1 MNAVE
6 MRGIVKQYPLVRAID
21 GADFTVE
28 QGEIHSLLGENGA
41 GKSTLMKILYGMT
54 TPTAGEV
61 RVFGKPVAITRPAQA
76 IALGIGMVHQHFMLT
91 PVMTVAENVVIGSE
105 PVRGVFF
112 DRKKAEAQVAAMID
126 EYNFHI
132 SATAK
137 VETLSVGEQQ
147 RVEILKALYRGADLL
162 ILDEPTAVLTPQE
175 VEDLFRVMRQLKAAG
190 KSIIIIT
197 HKLKE
202 TMEIA
207 DRVSV
212 LRQGKMIESG
222 VPVAGTT
229 MNELAQIMVG
239 RDVELSVT
247 RRAEQVGE
255 ENFSVRGL
263 SLTERGVPILR
274 DVCLSLRKGEIL
286 GIAGIEGNGQ
296 TELIEVLTGLRRPDH
311 MELFKDGKPLSGN
324 AAAFLSAGV
333 GHVPEDRMT
342 RGLVLEMS
350 IEDNLILGYH
360 RRPAFA
366 RRGLRL
372 ASAIRKFAE
381 QERTEFAIKAPNVQ
395 ERCSALSGGNQQ
407 KVVIARVF
415 SENPDVIIVAQPT
428 RGVDVGAMEY
438 IHHRLLDL
446 RDSGKSILLISA
458 DLDEVRSLSDRL
470 AVIYGGRQ
478 AGHLE
483 RHGDRPADDRRQPCA
498 GKGGNRMKKHALSG
512 LLKLDGPLLSI
523 LSLLIAIVISGV
535 IMAVCGYN
543 PIEAFGAIL
552 AGSFGSQRAIV
563 QTLTQATPLIFTGL
577 AFAFAKKASLI
588 NLGAEG
594 QLYMGALASAAVGML
609 DLGLPMALHLP
620 LAVAAGMAAGGL
632 YAGLVG
638 VLKVKFGSNEVIA
651 TVMLNSIATYL
662 VDYLLNG
669 PMLAENSSVAQ
680 TERVLETA
688 QLPRIF
694 QQYQLTIAILLAVAA
709 CILVKLFMD
718 RTALGYEIRAVGLN
732 PDAAETAGISKAKV
746 TIVALCISGCIAG
759 LAGASHVLGVDR
771 RLINGF
777 SNDYGFSGI
786 SVAALAADSPVGVI
800 FAGIVFGALRAGT
813 MELNRTTS
821 IPVEF
826 VNVIQAMVVILVAA
840 PLLVKE
846 LKRLNPAGWSR
857 KTKKEV
863 A

>member
-1 MNAVE
+1 

-229 MNELAQIMVG
+229 MNELAQMMVG

-255 ENFSVRGL
+255 ENFSVHGL

-324 AAAFLSAGV
+324 AAAFLAAGV

-470 AVIYGGRQ
+470 AVIYGGRIV
-478 AGHLE
+478 AE
-483 RHGDRPADDRRQPCA
+483 
-498 GKGGNRMKKHALSG
+498 GKPDTWSDMEIG
-512 LLKLDGPLLSI
+512 LLMTGG
-523 LSLLIAIVISGV
+523 SLT
-535 IMAVCGYN
+535 
-543 PIEAFGAIL
+543 EE
-552 AGSFGSQRAIV
+552 
-563 QTLTQATPLIFTGL
+563 
-577 AFAFAKKASLI
+577 K
-588 NLGAEG
+588 EG
-594 QLYMGALASAAVGML
+594 
-609 DLGLPMALHLP
+609 
-620 LAVAAGMAAGGL
+620 
-632 YAGLVG
+632 
-638 VLKVKFGSNEVIA
+638 
-651 TVMLNSIATYL
+651 
-662 VDYLLNG
+662 
-669 PMLAENSSVAQ
+669 
-680 TERVLETA
+680 TA
-688 QLPRIF
+688 
-694 QQYQLTIAILLAVAA
+694 
-709 CILVKLFMD
+709 
-718 RTALGYEIRAVGLN
+718 
-732 PDAAETAGISKAKV
+732 
-746 TIVALCISGCIAG
+746 
-759 LAGASHVLGVDR
+759 
-771 RLINGF
+771 
-777 SNDYGFSGI
+777 
-786 SVAALAADSPVGVI
+786 
-800 FAGIVFGALRAGT
+800 
-813 MELNRTTS
+813 
-821 IPVEF
+821 
-826 VNVIQAMVVILVAA
+826 
-840 PLLVKE
+840 
-846 LKRLNPAGWSR
+846 
-857 KTKKEV
+857 
-863 A
+863 

>member
-1 MNAVE
+1 

-28 QGEIHSLLGENGA
+28 HGEIHSLLGENGA

-229 MNELAQIMVG
+229 MNELAQMMVG

-324 AAAFLSAGV
+324 AAAFLAAGV

-372 ASAIRKFAE
+372 ASAIRRFAE
-381 QERTEFAIKAPNVQ
+381 QERTEFAIKAPNLQ

-446 RDSGKSILLISA
+446 RDGGKSILLISA

-470 AVIYGGRQ
+470 AVIYGGRIV
-478 AGHLE
+478 AE
-483 RHGDRPADDRRQPCA
+483 
-498 GKGGNRMKKHALSG
+498 GKPDTWSDMEIG
-512 LLKLDGPLLSI
+512 LLMTGG
-523 LSLLIAIVISGV
+523 SLA
-535 IMAVCGYN
+535 
-543 PIEAFGAIL
+543 PE
-552 AGSFGSQRAIV
+552 
-563 QTLTQATPLIFTGL
+563 
-577 AFAFAKKASLI
+577 K
-588 NLGAEG
+588 EG
-594 QLYMGALASAAVGML
+594 
-609 DLGLPMALHLP
+609 
-620 LAVAAGMAAGGL
+620 
-632 YAGLVG
+632 
-638 VLKVKFGSNEVIA
+638 
-651 TVMLNSIATYL
+651 
-662 VDYLLNG
+662 
-669 PMLAENSSVAQ
+669 
-680 TERVLETA
+680 TA
-688 QLPRIF
+688 
-694 QQYQLTIAILLAVAA
+694 
-709 CILVKLFMD
+709 
-718 RTALGYEIRAVGLN
+718 
-732 PDAAETAGISKAKV
+732 
-746 TIVALCISGCIAG
+746 
-759 LAGASHVLGVDR
+759 
-771 RLINGF
+771 
-777 SNDYGFSGI
+777 
-786 SVAALAADSPVGVI
+786 
-800 FAGIVFGALRAGT
+800 
-813 MELNRTTS
+813 
-821 IPVEF
+821 
-826 VNVIQAMVVILVAA
+826 
-840 PLLVKE
+840 
-846 LKRLNPAGWSR
+846 
-857 KTKKEV
+857 
-863 A
+863 

>member
-1 MNAVE
+1 

-222 VPVAGTT
+222 VPVAGPT
-229 MNELAQIMVG
+229 MNELAQMMVG

-324 AAAFLSAGV
+324 AAAFLAAGV

-372 ASAIRKFAE
+372 ASAIRRFAE

-446 RDSGKSILLISA
+446 RDGGKSILLISA

-470 AVIYGGRQ
+470 AVIYGGRIV
-478 AGHLE
+478 AE
-483 RHGDRPADDRRQPCA
+483 
-498 GKGGNRMKKHALSG
+498 GKPDTWSDMEIG
-512 LLKLDGPLLSI
+512 LLMTGG
-523 LSLLIAIVISGV
+523 SLA
-535 IMAVCGYN
+535 
-543 PIEAFGAIL
+543 PE
-552 AGSFGSQRAIV
+552 
-563 QTLTQATPLIFTGL
+563 
-577 AFAFAKKASLI
+577 K
-588 NLGAEG
+588 EG
-594 QLYMGALASAAVGML
+594 
-609 DLGLPMALHLP
+609 
-620 LAVAAGMAAGGL
+620 
-632 YAGLVG
+632 
-638 VLKVKFGSNEVIA
+638 
-651 TVMLNSIATYL
+651 
-662 VDYLLNG
+662 
-669 PMLAENSSVAQ
+669 
-680 TERVLETA
+680 TA
-688 QLPRIF
+688 
-694 QQYQLTIAILLAVAA
+694 
-709 CILVKLFMD
+709 
-718 RTALGYEIRAVGLN
+718 
-732 PDAAETAGISKAKV
+732 
-746 TIVALCISGCIAG
+746 
-759 LAGASHVLGVDR
+759 
-771 RLINGF
+771 
-777 SNDYGFSGI
+777 
-786 SVAALAADSPVGVI
+786 
-800 FAGIVFGALRAGT
+800 
-813 MELNRTTS
+813 
-821 IPVEF
+821 
-826 VNVIQAMVVILVAA
+826 
-840 PLLVKE
+840 
-846 LKRLNPAGWSR
+846 
-857 KTKKEV
+857 
-863 A
+863 

>member
-1 MNAVE
+1 

-229 MNELAQIMVG
+229 MNELAQMMVG

-324 AAAFLSAGV
+324 AAAFLAAGV

-360 RRPAFA
+360 RRPAVA

-372 ASAIRKFAE
+372 ASAIRRFAE

-446 RDSGKSILLISA
+446 RDGGKSILLISA

-470 AVIYGGRQ
+470 AVIYGGRIV
-478 AGHLE
+478 AE
-483 RHGDRPADDRRQPCA
+483 
-498 GKGGNRMKKHALSG
+498 GKPDTWSDMEIG
-512 LLKLDGPLLSI
+512 LLMTGG
-523 LSLLIAIVISGV
+523 SLA
-535 IMAVCGYN
+535 
-543 PIEAFGAIL
+543 PE
-552 AGSFGSQRAIV
+552 
-563 QTLTQATPLIFTGL
+563 
-577 AFAFAKKASLI
+577 K
-588 NLGAEG
+588 EG
-594 QLYMGALASAAVGML
+594 
-609 DLGLPMALHLP
+609 
-620 LAVAAGMAAGGL
+620 
-632 YAGLVG
+632 
-638 VLKVKFGSNEVIA
+638 
-651 TVMLNSIATYL
+651 
-662 VDYLLNG
+662 
-669 PMLAENSSVAQ
+669 
-680 TERVLETA
+680 TA
-688 QLPRIF
+688 
-694 QQYQLTIAILLAVAA
+694 
-709 CILVKLFMD
+709 
-718 RTALGYEIRAVGLN
+718 
-732 PDAAETAGISKAKV
+732 
-746 TIVALCISGCIAG
+746 
-759 LAGASHVLGVDR
+759 
-771 RLINGF
+771 
-777 SNDYGFSGI
+777 
-786 SVAALAADSPVGVI
+786 
-800 FAGIVFGALRAGT
+800 
-813 MELNRTTS
+813 
-821 IPVEF
+821 
-826 VNVIQAMVVILVAA
+826 
-840 PLLVKE
+840 
-846 LKRLNPAGWSR
+846 
-857 KTKKEV
+857 
-863 A
+863 

>member
-1 MNAVE
+1 

-105 PVRGVFF
+105 LVRGVFF

-229 MNELAQIMVG
+229 MNELAQMMVG

-324 AAAFLSAGV
+324 AAAFLAAGV

-372 ASAIRKFAE
+372 ASAIRRFAE
-381 QERTEFAIKAPNVQ
+381 QERTEFAIKAPNLQ

-446 RDSGKSILLISA
+446 RDGGKSILLISA

-470 AVIYGGRQ
+470 AVIYGGRIV
-478 AGHLE
+478 AE
-483 RHGDRPADDRRQPCA
+483 
-498 GKGGNRMKKHALSG
+498 GKPDTWSDMEIG
-512 LLKLDGPLLSI
+512 LLMTGG
-523 LSLLIAIVISGV
+523 SLA
-535 IMAVCGYN
+535 
-543 PIEAFGAIL
+543 PE
-552 AGSFGSQRAIV
+552 
-563 QTLTQATPLIFTGL
+563 
-577 AFAFAKKASLI
+577 K
-588 NLGAEG
+588 EG
-594 QLYMGALASAAVGML
+594 
-609 DLGLPMALHLP
+609 
-620 LAVAAGMAAGGL
+620 
-632 YAGLVG
+632 
-638 VLKVKFGSNEVIA
+638 
-651 TVMLNSIATYL
+651 
-662 VDYLLNG
+662 
-669 PMLAENSSVAQ
+669 
-680 TERVLETA
+680 TA
-688 QLPRIF
+688 
-694 QQYQLTIAILLAVAA
+694 
-709 CILVKLFMD
+709 
-718 RTALGYEIRAVGLN
+718 
-732 PDAAETAGISKAKV
+732 
-746 TIVALCISGCIAG
+746 
-759 LAGASHVLGVDR
+759 
-771 RLINGF
+771 
-777 SNDYGFSGI
+777 
-786 SVAALAADSPVGVI
+786 
-800 FAGIVFGALRAGT
+800 
-813 MELNRTTS
+813 
-821 IPVEF
+821 
-826 VNVIQAMVVILVAA
+826 
-840 PLLVKE
+840 
-846 LKRLNPAGWSR
+846 
-857 KTKKEV
+857 
-863 A
+863 

>member
-1 MNAVE
+1 

-54 TPTAGEV
+54 PPTAGEV

-229 MNELAQIMVG
+229 MNELAQMMVG

-247 RRAEQVGE
+247 HRAEQVGE

-324 AAAFLSAGV
+324 AAAFLAAGV

-372 ASAIRKFAE
+372 ASAIRRFAE

-446 RDSGKSILLISA
+446 RDGGKSILLISA

-470 AVIYGGRQ
+470 AVIYGGRIV
-478 AGHLE
+478 AE
-483 RHGDRPADDRRQPCA
+483 
-498 GKGGNRMKKHALSG
+498 GKPDTWSDMEIG
-512 LLKLDGPLLSI
+512 LLMTGG
-523 LSLLIAIVISGV
+523 SLA
-535 IMAVCGYN
+535 
-543 PIEAFGAIL
+543 PE
-552 AGSFGSQRAIV
+552 
-563 QTLTQATPLIFTGL
+563 
-577 AFAFAKKASLI
+577 K
-588 NLGAEG
+588 EG
-594 QLYMGALASAAVGML
+594 
-609 DLGLPMALHLP
+609 
-620 LAVAAGMAAGGL
+620 
-632 YAGLVG
+632 
-638 VLKVKFGSNEVIA
+638 
-651 TVMLNSIATYL
+651 
-662 VDYLLNG
+662 
-669 PMLAENSSVAQ
+669 
-680 TERVLETA
+680 TA
-688 QLPRIF
+688 
-694 QQYQLTIAILLAVAA
+694 
-709 CILVKLFMD
+709 
-718 RTALGYEIRAVGLN
+718 
-732 PDAAETAGISKAKV
+732 
-746 TIVALCISGCIAG
+746 
-759 LAGASHVLGVDR
+759 
-771 RLINGF
+771 
-777 SNDYGFSGI
+777 
-786 SVAALAADSPVGVI
+786 
-800 FAGIVFGALRAGT
+800 
-813 MELNRTTS
+813 
-821 IPVEF
+821 
-826 VNVIQAMVVILVAA
+826 
-840 PLLVKE
+840 
-846 LKRLNPAGWSR
+846 
-857 KTKKEV
+857 
-863 A
+863 

>member
-229 MNELAQIMVG
+229 MKELAQMMVG

-324 AAAFLSAGV
+324 AAAFLAAGV

-446 RDSGKSILLISA
+446 RDGGKSILLISA

-470 AVIYGGRQ
+470 AVIYGGRIV
-478 AGHLE
+478 AE
-483 RHGDRPADDRRQPCA
+483 
-498 GKGGNRMKKHALSG
+498 GKPDTWSDMEIG
-512 LLKLDGPLLSI
+512 LLMTGG
-523 LSLLIAIVISGV
+523 SLA
-535 IMAVCGYN
+535 
-543 PIEAFGAIL
+543 PE
-552 AGSFGSQRAIV
+552 
-563 QTLTQATPLIFTGL
+563 
-577 AFAFAKKASLI
+577 K
-588 NLGAEG
+588 EG
-594 QLYMGALASAAVGML
+594 
-609 DLGLPMALHLP
+609 
-620 LAVAAGMAAGGL
+620 
-632 YAGLVG
+632 
-638 VLKVKFGSNEVIA
+638 
-651 TVMLNSIATYL
+651 
-662 VDYLLNG
+662 
-669 PMLAENSSVAQ
+669 
-680 TERVLETA
+680 TA
-688 QLPRIF
+688 
-694 QQYQLTIAILLAVAA
+694 
-709 CILVKLFMD
+709 
-718 RTALGYEIRAVGLN
+718 
-732 PDAAETAGISKAKV
+732 
-746 TIVALCISGCIAG
+746 
-759 LAGASHVLGVDR
+759 
-771 RLINGF
+771 
-777 SNDYGFSGI
+777 
-786 SVAALAADSPVGVI
+786 
-800 FAGIVFGALRAGT
+800 
-813 MELNRTTS
+813 
-821 IPVEF
+821 
-826 VNVIQAMVVILVAA
+826 
-840 PLLVKE
+840 
-846 LKRLNPAGWSR
+846 
-857 KTKKEV
+857 
-863 A
+863 

>member
-1 MNAVE
+1 

-229 MNELAQIMVG
+229 MNELAQMMVG

-324 AAAFLSAGV
+324 AAAFLAAGV

-372 ASAIRKFAE
+372 ASAIRRFAE
-381 QERTEFAIKAPNVQ
+381 QERTEFAIKAPNLQ

-407 KVVIARVF
+407 KV
-415 SENPDVIIVAQPT
+415 IIGRWLLTKPEVLLLDEPT
-428 RGVDVGAMEY
+428 RGIDVGAKYEIY
-438 IHHRLLDL
+438 QLIIDL
-446 RDSGKSILLISA
+446 A
-458 DLDEVRSLSDRL
+458 N
-470 AVIYGGRQ
+470 Q
-478 AGHLE
+478 
-483 RHGDRPADDRRQPCA
+483 
-498 GKGGNRMKKHALSG
+498 GKGVVMVSSEMPE
-512 LLKLDGPLLSI
+512 LL
-523 LSLLIAIVISGV
+523 GV
-535 IMAVCGYN
+535 CD
-543 PIEAFGAIL
+543 
-552 AGSFGSQRAIV
+552 R
-563 QTLTQATPLIFTGL
+563 
-577 AFAFAKKASLI
+577 
-588 NLGAEG
+588 
-594 QLYMGALASAAVGML
+594 
-609 DLGLPMALHLP
+609 
-620 LAVAAGMAAGGL
+620 
-632 YAGLVG
+632 
-638 VLKVKFGSNEVIA
+638 
-651 TVMLNSIATYL
+651 
-662 VDYLLNG
+662 
-669 PMLAENSSVAQ
+669 
-680 TERVLETA
+680 
-688 QLPRIF
+688 
-694 QQYQLTIAILLAVAA
+694 
-709 CILVKLFMD
+709 ILVMSGGQVAGEVDAKN
-718 RTALGYEIRAVGLN
+718 TSQEEIL
-732 PDAAETAGISKAKV
+732 T
-746 TIVALCISGCIAG
+746 
-759 LAGASHVLGVDR
+759 
-771 RLINGF
+771 
-777 SNDYGFSGI
+777 
-786 SVAALAADSPVGVI
+786 LAAKYV
-800 FAGIVFGALRAGT
+800 
-813 MELNRTTS
+813 
-821 IPVEF
+821 
-826 VNVIQAMVVILVAA
+826 
-840 PLLVKE
+840 
-846 LKRLNPAGWSR
+846 
-857 KTKKEV
+857 
-863 A
+863 

>member
-1 MNAVE
+1 

-61 RVFGKPVAITRPAQA
+61 RVFCKPVAITRPAQA

-229 MNELAQIMVG
+229 MNELAQMMVG

-324 AAAFLSAGV
+324 AAAFLAAGV

-372 ASAIRKFAE
+372 ASAIRRFAE

-446 RDSGKSILLISA
+446 RDGGKSILLISA

-470 AVIYGGRQ
+470 AVIYGGRIV
-478 AGHLE
+478 AE
-483 RHGDRPADDRRQPCA
+483 
-498 GKGGNRMKKHALSG
+498 GKPDTWSDMEIG
-512 LLKLDGPLLSI
+512 LLMTGG
-523 LSLLIAIVISGV
+523 SLA
-535 IMAVCGYN
+535 
-543 PIEAFGAIL
+543 PE
-552 AGSFGSQRAIV
+552 
-563 QTLTQATPLIFTGL
+563 
-577 AFAFAKKASLI
+577 K
-588 NLGAEG
+588 EG
-594 QLYMGALASAAVGML
+594 
-609 DLGLPMALHLP
+609 
-620 LAVAAGMAAGGL
+620 
-632 YAGLVG
+632 
-638 VLKVKFGSNEVIA
+638 
-651 TVMLNSIATYL
+651 
-662 VDYLLNG
+662 
-669 PMLAENSSVAQ
+669 
-680 TERVLETA
+680 TA
-688 QLPRIF
+688 
-694 QQYQLTIAILLAVAA
+694 
-709 CILVKLFMD
+709 
-718 RTALGYEIRAVGLN
+718 
-732 PDAAETAGISKAKV
+732 
-746 TIVALCISGCIAG
+746 
-759 LAGASHVLGVDR
+759 
-771 RLINGF
+771 
-777 SNDYGFSGI
+777 
-786 SVAALAADSPVGVI
+786 
-800 FAGIVFGALRAGT
+800 
-813 MELNRTTS
+813 
-821 IPVEF
+821 
-826 VNVIQAMVVILVAA
+826 
-840 PLLVKE
+840 
-846 LKRLNPAGWSR
+846 
-857 KTKKEV
+857 
-863 A
+863 

>member
-1 MNAVE
+1 MEPVLRVHNITKRFGSNVANDH
-6 MRGIVKQYPLVRAID
+6 ISFDLYP
-21 GADFTVE
+21 
-28 QGEIHSLLGENGA
+28 GEIHALLGENGA
-41 GKSTLMKILYGMT
+41 GKSTLMNVIYGVYG
-54 TPTAGEV
+54 ADEGEIYLN
-61 RVFGKPVAITRPAQA
+61 GKPVEISSPKHAIE
-76 IALGIGMVHQHFMLT
+76 LGIGMVHQHFMLI
-91 PVMTVAENVVIGSE
+91 PAFTVAENIVLGMQKELRLDIK
-105 PVRGVFF
+105 
-112 DRKKAEAQVAAMID
+112 DAEAKIAAASEKYD
-126 EYNFHI
+126 LRVDPHALV
-132 SATAK
+132 S
-137 VETLSVGEQQ
+137 TLSVGEQQ

-229 MNELAQIMVG
+229 MNELAQMMVG

-324 AAAFLSAGV
+324 AAAFLAAGV

-372 ASAIRKFAE
+372 ASAIRRFAE

-446 RDSGKSILLISA
+446 RDGGKSILLISA

-470 AVIYGGRQ
+470 AVIYGGRIV
-478 AGHLE
+478 AE
-483 RHGDRPADDRRQPCA
+483 
-498 GKGGNRMKKHALSG
+498 GKPDTWSDMEIG
-512 LLKLDGPLLSI
+512 LLMTGG
-523 LSLLIAIVISGV
+523 SLA
-535 IMAVCGYN
+535 
-543 PIEAFGAIL
+543 PE
-552 AGSFGSQRAIV
+552 
-563 QTLTQATPLIFTGL
+563 
-577 AFAFAKKASLI
+577 K
-588 NLGAEG
+588 EG
-594 QLYMGALASAAVGML
+594 
-609 DLGLPMALHLP
+609 
-620 LAVAAGMAAGGL
+620 
-632 YAGLVG
+632 
-638 VLKVKFGSNEVIA
+638 
-651 TVMLNSIATYL
+651 
-662 VDYLLNG
+662 
-669 PMLAENSSVAQ
+669 
-680 TERVLETA
+680 TA
-688 QLPRIF
+688 
-694 QQYQLTIAILLAVAA
+694 
-709 CILVKLFMD
+709 
-718 RTALGYEIRAVGLN
+718 
-732 PDAAETAGISKAKV
+732 
-746 TIVALCISGCIAG
+746 
-759 LAGASHVLGVDR
+759 
-771 RLINGF
+771 
-777 SNDYGFSGI
+777 
-786 SVAALAADSPVGVI
+786 
-800 FAGIVFGALRAGT
+800 
-813 MELNRTTS
+813 
-821 IPVEF
+821 
-826 VNVIQAMVVILVAA
+826 
-840 PLLVKE
+840 
-846 LKRLNPAGWSR
+846 
-857 KTKKEV
+857 
-863 A
+863 

>member
-1 MNAVE
+1 

-229 MNELAQIMVG
+229 MNELAQMMVG

-324 AAAFLSAGV
+324 AAAFLAAGV

-366 RRGLRL
+366 RKGVRL
-372 ASAIRKFAE
+372 SSAIRKFADE
-381 QERTEFAIKAPNVQ
+381 KRKEFAIKAPNVQ

-446 RDSGKSILLISA
+446 RDGGKSILLISA

-470 AVIYGGRQ
+470 AVIYGGRIV
-478 AGHLE
+478 AE
-483 RHGDRPADDRRQPCA
+483 
-498 GKGGNRMKKHALSG
+498 GKPDTWSDMEIG
-512 LLKLDGPLLSI
+512 LLMTGG
-523 LSLLIAIVISGV
+523 SLA
-535 IMAVCGYN
+535 
-543 PIEAFGAIL
+543 PE
-552 AGSFGSQRAIV
+552 
-563 QTLTQATPLIFTGL
+563 
-577 AFAFAKKASLI
+577 K
-588 NLGAEG
+588 EG
-594 QLYMGALASAAVGML
+594 
-609 DLGLPMALHLP
+609 
-620 LAVAAGMAAGGL
+620 
-632 YAGLVG
+632 
-638 VLKVKFGSNEVIA
+638 
-651 TVMLNSIATYL
+651 
-662 VDYLLNG
+662 
-669 PMLAENSSVAQ
+669 
-680 TERVLETA
+680 TA
-688 QLPRIF
+688 
-694 QQYQLTIAILLAVAA
+694 
-709 CILVKLFMD
+709 
-718 RTALGYEIRAVGLN
+718 
-732 PDAAETAGISKAKV
+732 
-746 TIVALCISGCIAG
+746 
-759 LAGASHVLGVDR
+759 
-771 RLINGF
+771 
-777 SNDYGFSGI
+777 
-786 SVAALAADSPVGVI
+786 
-800 FAGIVFGALRAGT
+800 
-813 MELNRTTS
+813 
-821 IPVEF
+821 
-826 VNVIQAMVVILVAA
+826 
-840 PLLVKE
+840 
-846 LKRLNPAGWSR
+846 
-857 KTKKEV
+857 
-863 A
+863 